1 MTGWRFPRQPENSGL
16 KIITMTAREL
26 YQAGKL
32 NDAIQKLGAELRDN
46 PTDAARRTFLFELLC
61 FAGEYDRAEKHL
73 DVLSDTSV
81 DAATGSLVYR
91 AAVAAERSRNA
102 LFEKGDYPGTPADSP
117 PIRGSLNGQP
127 FESIEDADPRIGP
140 RLEIFG
146 AGELMWLPL
155 AHVASIEMEAPKR
168 LRDLL
173 WIPALVKTGPAFKG
187 TDLGQVL
194 IPALSPFSFRHSD
207 DAVRLG
213 RSTVWEES
221 ESGSP
226 VPFGQKMLLVDG
238 EDFPLLEVRSLEI
251 AVAEPSPD
259 LHAAAQ

>member
-1 MTGWRFPRQPENSGL
+1 MTP
-16 KIITMTAREL
+16 REL

-32 NDAIQKLGAELRDN
+32 DEAIQKLGAELRDN

-61 FAGEYDRAEKHL
+61 FAGEYYRAEKHL
-73 DVLSDTSV
+73 DVLGGANI

-91 AAVAAERSRNA
+91 AAVAAERSRNS
-102 LFEKGDYPGTPADSP
+102 LFERGDYSGTPADSP

-140 RLEIFG
+140 RIEIFG
-146 AGELMWLPL
+146 AGDLMWLPM
-155 AHVASIEMEAPKR
+155 AHIASIEMQAPTR

-173 WIPALVKTGPAFKG
+173 WIPAIVKTGPAFKG

-207 DAVRLG
+207 PAVRLG
-213 RSTVWEES
+213 RATVWEEQ
-221 ESGSP
+221 ESGQ
-226 VPFGQKMLLVDG
+226 VIPFGQKMLLVDG
-238 EDFPLLEVRSLEI
+238 EDFPLLEVRNLEI
-251 AVAEPSPD
+251 AAEEPVAD
-259 LHAAAQ
+259 LHASAQ